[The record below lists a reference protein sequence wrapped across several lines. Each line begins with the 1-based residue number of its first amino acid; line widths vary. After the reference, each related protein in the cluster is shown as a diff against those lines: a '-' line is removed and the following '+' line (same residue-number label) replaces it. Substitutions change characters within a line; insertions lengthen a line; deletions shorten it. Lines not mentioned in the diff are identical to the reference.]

1 MSPPLEPYYPWAFG
15 KLQGNSAGAPVA
27 PLPSRCLHASPS
39 HPHSAHLRRTCPG
52 RVQRRRKERVA
63 GTRVVILWGPWSP
76 FLSLAAKVRGD
87 TRGRNAE
94 STDPSS
100 CSGRSRREPEGGR
113 ARSGVL
119 SPHFS
124 LLCPVPLSQGART
137 IPLEVILTQIT
148 PPAPARARLGL
159 RRASACLPAG
169 VLKEILFG
177 KQSLSKPRRVLE
189 EMGEGDCMKMFPSL
203 PPHPEM
209 HPLES
214 SNLKAQSPAAG
225 VGFRAS
231 PCVLCAGEE
240 LGLPLQPGEGPEVL
254 CPASNSR
261 AGGVPASCLA
271 SPTSPA
277 VSLLAWSQ
285 AGAKL

>member
-1 MSPPLEPYYPWAFG
+1 
-15 KLQGNSAGAPVA
+15 
-27 PLPSRCLHASPS
+27 
-39 HPHSAHLRRTCPG
+39 
-52 RVQRRRKERVA
+52 
-63 GTRVVILWGPWSP
+63 
-76 FLSLAAKVRGD
+76 
-87 TRGRNAE
+87 
-94 STDPSS
+94 
-100 CSGRSRREPEGGR
+100 
-113 ARSGVL
+113 
-119 SPHFS
+119 
-124 LLCPVPLSQGART
+124 
-137 IPLEVILTQIT
+137 
-148 PPAPARARLGL
+148 
-159 RRASACLPAG
+159 
-169 VLKEILFG
+169 
-177 KQSLSKPRRVLE
+177 
-189 EMGEGDCMKMFPSL
+189 
-203 PPHPEM
+203 M

>member
-1 MSPPLEPYYPWAFG
+1 MSLPLEPSYPWAFG

-27 PLPSRCLHASPS
+27 PLPSPCLHASPS

-52 RVQRRRKERVA
+52 TVQRRRKERVT

-87 TRGRNAE
+87 TPGRNAE

-124 LLCPVPLSQGART
+124 LLCPVPLRQGART

-148 PPAPARARLGL
+148 LPAPA
-159 RRASACLPAG
+159 
-169 VLKEILFG
+169 
-177 KQSLSKPRRVLE
+177 
-189 EMGEGDCMKMFPSL
+189 
-203 PPHPEM
+203 
-209 HPLES
+209 
-214 SNLKAQSPAAG
+214 
-225 VGFRAS
+225 
-231 PCVLCAGEE
+231 
-240 LGLPLQPGEGPEVL
+240 
-254 CPASNSR
+254 
-261 AGGVPASCLA
+261 
-271 SPTSPA
+271 
-277 VSLLAWSQ
+277 
-285 AGAKL
+285 